1 MKITVEHKDVEENE
15 IILRCKK
22 VDDEM
27 LQVLTYL
34 KSQSQRLYAYNQDN
48 EATLLICEEIYY
60 CESVDEKVFLY
71 TEQQL
76 YRTTMTLMQLESL
89 YSVQGFFRISKSMI
103 VNLYKIHK
111 LKSYTSGR
119 IELLMKNNEKII
131 VSRRYASL
139 LRQKL
144 NERSL

>member
-1 MKITVEHKDVEENE
+1 MKITVEHTQVEENE
-15 IILRCKK
+15 IILRCNDI
-22 VDDEM
+22 DDEM
-27 LQVLTYL
+27 LQVLAYL
-34 KSQSQRLYAYNQDN
+34 KSQSQKLYAYNQKN
-48 EATLLICEEIYY
+48 EVILLLCDEIYY

-71 TEQQL
+71 SEQEI
-76 YRTTMTLMQLESL
+76 YRTNLSLMQLETL
-89 YSVQGFFRISKSMI
+89 YSLLGLLRISKSMI
-103 VNLYKIHK
+103 VNLYKIRK

-119 IELLMKNNEKII
+119 IELLMMNNEKII

>member
-1 MKITVEHKDVEENE
+1 MKITVEHRQGEENE
-15 IILRCKK
+15 IILRCQE
-22 VDDEM
+22 VDDEI
-27 LQVLTYL
+27 LQVLSYL
-34 KSQSQRLYAYNQDN
+34 KSQSQKLYVYNQEN
-48 EATLLICEEIYY
+48 EVILLSCDEIYY

-71 TEQQL
+71 SEKEI
-76 YRTTMTLMQLESL
+76 YRTTLTLIQLESL
-89 YSVQGFFRISKSMI
+89 YSLLGLFRISKSMI
-103 VNLYKIHK
+103 VNLYKIRQ

-144 NERSL
+144 NERNL